1 MPRKA
6 KASTQRKHFKGID
19 PRSFQHPSD
28 IEALKRLARLPGVQ
42 TLLKKIS
49 VTYTEK
55 MFRMLNVAEK
65 VRVSPRQCP
74 KVYEMFRESCNVL
87 DVAEIPEIYISSDTS
102 ANAFSFGIQKFTVT
116 LHTGLIDLLTEDELL
131 FVIGHE
137 VSHIKCNH
145 MMYRTLLYLLTFV
158 GVQIFGIFFKVAS
171 LTFFPLEMKLRAWE
185 RKSEFSSDRG
195 GLLVVQDPNV
205 AQTALIKLAGTS
217 KSLLAN
223 INVDEILK
231 QADDLKGM
239 DEEIFVR
246 AMKVYHN
253 AFRSHPFP
261 IIRIKELHN
270 WAQSQQYKRILSG
283 QYSTQK

>member
-1 MPRKA
+1 MPRKS
-6 KASTQRKHFKGID
+6 KASTERKRFPGID

-28 IEALKRLARLPGVQ
+28 IEAMKRLARLPGIQ
-42 TLLKKIS
+42 TVLRKIS

-74 KVYEMFRESCNVL
+74 KVYEMFRESCSAL
-87 DVAEIPEIYISSDTS
+87 DVPEIPEIYITTDTS

-116 LHTGLIDLLTEDELL
+116 LHTGLIDLLTDDELL
-131 FVIGHE
+131 FVIAHE

-185 RKSEFSSDRG
+185 RKAEFSSDRG

-205 AQTALIKLAGTS
+205 AQTALIKLAGAP
-217 KSLLAN
+217 KSLLAT
-223 INVDEILK
+223 ISVDEILK

-283 QYSTQK
+283 QYPVQK